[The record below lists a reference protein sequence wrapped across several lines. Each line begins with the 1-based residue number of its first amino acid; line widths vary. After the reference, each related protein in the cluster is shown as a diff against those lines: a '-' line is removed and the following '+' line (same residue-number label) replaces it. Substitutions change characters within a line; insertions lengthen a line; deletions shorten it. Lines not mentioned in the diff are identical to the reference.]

1 MAFCR
6 AATRSSTRDTLVA
19 KLPMSTVRAPTT
31 TSTTPCTGQSCTVIR
46 SKGKEK
52 EKRDKGS
59 KRQRLQ
65 RVRCEYAA
73 EAREKGVHGG
83 GGGGG
88 KASRPKKKKKKWR
101 LGCTRCTQTDAR
113 DNVNAVCIA
122 GDKVFVR

>member
-83 GGGGG
+83 GGGGV
-88 KASRPKKKKKKWR
+88 KASRPKNTKKKKMET
-101 LGCTRCTQTDAR
+101 GGYTMHT
-113 DNVNAVCIA
+113 N
-122 GDKVFVR
+122 